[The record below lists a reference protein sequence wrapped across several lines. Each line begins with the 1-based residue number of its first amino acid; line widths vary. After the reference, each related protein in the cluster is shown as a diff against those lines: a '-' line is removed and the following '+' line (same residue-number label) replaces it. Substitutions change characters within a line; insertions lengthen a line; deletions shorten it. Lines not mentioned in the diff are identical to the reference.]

1 MNLCQSEIA
10 EVRSG
15 FPSDTPRAPTSGSV
29 IWPYLCRLRSG
40 LPFEDR
46 FLTRLPTDSV
56 ENMNGYRRPSIAA
69 ETFSD
74 EQGRTVEFGNRWD
87 GASPPTDAYSR
98 ASNLLRFAPLHAVT
112 NALIEW
118 LQNTF
123 DVTIE
128 QSPAIASDLLN
139 VPDDVV
145 SAIRVVPHDPSAATL
160 TFVLTRFPGVV
171 IHAGTLHDF
180 RFPGCGCD
188 ACDDNATSVADELEW
203 TVRTVVSGGYSERID
218 PWPGRWLEYRLD
230 EADAR
235 MHSRRTHT
243 NALPKERV
251 RSARSALPPAGL
263 WLPWQL
269 RPQAESDHSD

>member
-1 MNLCQSEIA
+1 
-10 EVRSG
+10 
-15 FPSDTPRAPTSGSV
+15 
-29 IWPYLCRLRSG
+29 
-40 LPFEDR
+40 
-46 FLTRLPTDSV
+46 LTRLPTDSV

-69 ETFSD
+69 EIFSD
-74 EQGRTVEFGNRWD
+74 EQGHPVDYGNRWD
-87 GASPPTDAYSR
+87 GASPPTEAYSR
-98 ASNLLRFAPLHAVT
+98 VSNLQRFAPLHAVA

-118 LQNTF
+118 LQNSF

-128 QSPAIASDLLN
+128 QSPTTATDLLG

-171 IHAGTLHDF
+171 IHAGSLHDF

-188 ACDDNATSVADELEW
+188 ACDDSATSVADELEW

-218 PWPGRWLEYRLD
+218 PWPGRWVEYRLD
-230 EADAR
+230 EPGDQ
-235 MHSRRTHT
+235 MHSGRSRTS
-243 NALPKERV
+243 ALPKDRV
-251 RSARSALPPAGL
+251 KSARTALPSGSR

-269 RPQAESDHSD
+269 LPQAASDRSG